1 MLQSLFLEKEI
12 MEQLQMNESTID
24 EADLERGNTDQQTV
38 EQAGCSTCSGGDSE
52 PPSFVYAIG
61 KIEPRF
67 PRLSVEK
74 EFAQVT
80 GRSETAGLTDSEAL
94 HKVLSQR
101 QNRYLLKQ
109 LCWVFTIEGLETYLL
124 HPRDSSD
131 LDLLLDSLRTSPN
144 KADVDVIVGLRGPIA
159 PVGFCNGLMLPI
171 VMFTQI
177 YSFDVTSLVK
187 AIPRPKEIPEKEFTK
202 TAEEVFARIMQMA
215 DNAGATDEHRA
226 LNYLVLRY
234 HAIYA
239 KAVECHKMSCSL
251 TGVEV
256 RPSRLS
262 GTRNIL
268 DVIFSYT
275 NRQTDVLEKFFV
287 RVDITEEF
295 PFLVTK
301 LSPYFDR

>member
-1 MLQSLFLEKEI
+1 MLNQFQEPANPPELGQTDAMVLPAQTTEP
-12 MEQLQMNESTID
+12 QNV
-24 EADLERGNTDQQTV
+24 EA
-38 EQAGCSTCSGGDSE
+38 ACSTCSSGTNSE

-74 EFAQVT
+74 EFAQAT
-80 GRSETAGLTDSEAL
+80 GRSDTAGLTDGETMHSI
-94 HKVLSQR
+94 LSQP

-109 LCWVFTIEGLETYLL
+109 LCWVFNIEGLDTYLL
-124 HPRDSSD
+124 HPRDQAE
-131 LDLLLDSLRTSPN
+131 LDLLLDSLRPSPS
-144 KADVDVIVGLRGPIA
+144 KMDVDVVVGVRGPIA
-159 PVGFCNGLMLPI
+159 PAGYCNGMMVPI
-171 VMFTQI
+171 VMFSQI
-177 YSFDVTSLVK
+177 YSFDVASLVK
-187 AIPRPKEIPEKEFTK
+187 AIPRPKEIPEKEFGK
-202 TAEEVFARIMQMA
+202 TAEEIFARVMQMA

-239 KAVECHKMSCSL
+239 KTAERHKESCTL
-251 TGVEV
+251 TGVDV

-262 GTRNIL
+262 GTRKIL

-275 NRQTDVLEKFFV
+275 NRQTDVLEKYFV
-287 RVDITEEF
+287 RVDVTEEF

-301 LSPYFDR
+301 LSPYYDR